1 MVLTELPRWCN
12 GEESACQCSRHKRH
26 EFDPWIGKITYS
38 REWQPTPIFL
48 PGKFHGQRSLMS
60 YSSWV
65 LKEETNWATE
75 HTHTHTHTHTRETK
89 ELTAQCFTL
98 KKQTSPSYKEGNK
111 IFIRILWAVSLQN
124 VNALTSKENYPRQLL
139 QSDLLEKTQS
149 WGWDKMLGV

>member
-1 MVLTELPRWCN
+1 MVKNLPANAADTRDTNLIPGLGRSPIVGN
-12 GEESACQCSRHKRH
+12 GNPLQ
-26 EFDPWIGKITYS
+26 YS
-38 REWQPTPIFL
+38 CLENSMVREAW
-48 PGKFHGQRSLMS
+48 
-60 YSSWV
+60 
-65 LKEETNWATE
+65 WATVRGFSKRRQTE
-75 HTHTHTHTHTRETK
+75 RLSTHTHTHTRETK
-89 ELTAQCFTL
+89 ELTAQCFAL

>member
-1 MVLTELPRWCN
+1 MVKNLPANAADTRDTNLIPGLGRSPIVGN
-12 GEESACQCSRHKRH
+12 GNPLQ
-26 EFDPWIGKITYS
+26 YS
-38 REWQPTPIFL
+38 CLENSMVREAW
-48 PGKFHGQRSLMS
+48 
-60 YSSWV
+60 
-65 LKEETNWATE
+65 WATVRGFSKRRQTE
-75 HTHTHTHTHTRETK
+75 RLSTHTHTHTHTRETK